1 MRPFLVALGMVLGSP
16 SVFAVDVGLS
26 AGLNFFGED
35 KNASVQEL
43 RLRSGSFWTPTPGL
57 QFRLEGGVGRM
68 ESKGDSIW
76 RLSAGPVVQ
85 LRPSGAGWVFDAG
98 WRPTL
103 LSERRFGEVDLGGK
117 VQFDTHVGLRL
128 DLGRSVTLGYRI
140 HHLSNGDL
148 YEHNPGINLQSLELG
163 GRF

>member
-1 MRPFLVALGMVLGSP
+1 MILGSAP
-16 SVFAVDVGLS
+16 VFALDVGLS
-26 AGLNFFGED
+26 AGMNFFGED

-43 RLRSGSFWTPTPGL
+43 YLRSGSFWTPTPGL

-68 ESKGDSIW
+68 ESQGDSIW

-85 LRPSGAGWVFDAG
+85 LRPSGAGWVLDAG

-117 VQFDTHVGLRL
+117 VQFDSHVGLRF
-128 DLGRSVTLGYRI
+128 DLGRSLTLGYRI
-140 HHLSNGDL
+140 HHISNGDL
-148 YEHNPGINLQSLELG
+148 YEHNPGINMQSLELG